1 MEFNKKF
8 FKKNIKTI
16 FIMVIA
22 IIVFIVINILITNNT
37 THGLVEKDLPI
48 TGEGKYE
55 GIVITEIMTSNNGAV
70 ASDDGTVSDWI
81 EIYNGNDY
89 EVNLKNYGLSD
100 ESSKTKWAFPE
111 ITIEP
116 KSYIVVYLSG
126 ESKNGLYANFKL
138 KGNGSEK
145 LFLVNTQSE
154 SIDAVDILTIKSN
167 EVMARDLEGNWFS
180 SKKVTPG
187 YPNTEEGYKEYQESL
202 LAESDIKINEFL
214 PKNDGNFKNSY
225 DNYVGY
231 IEIINTGKDKVNLK
245 NYCIS
250 NTINAP
256 FKYCLGDITLKED
269 EVYVIYMGDYDDTQD
284 EIYSNFDL
292 KSKNGIVCLTNS
304 NGKIIDKIEYKNVG
318 NGLAM
323 IKEDGKF
330 NISNSISPGYEN
342 TSSGIKKFQ
351 KDKLKTPSTLIINE
365 VMNNNYS
372 YMPHNGNEYYD
383 WIELKNNSK
392 STINLSDYYL
402 TNSTNTMKKYNLP
415 DVELKSG
422 EIYVLMASGDTNLS
436 NNSYKHINFKISDVE
451 SLYLTK
457 DNEIIDS
464 MVIANVP
471 LGYSFGRHSN
481 YGLYYFSKP
490 TPKSENGSGTSSVA
504 YIPEFSVES
513 GVYNGSDGI
522 NLEISGNGTI
532 YYTLDG
538 STPTTKSKVYSGP
551 IFLKSTTVVKAISY
565 TEGKLTSE
573 VTTASYI
580 INENH
585 TLPVMSVSLTPSN
598 FNRIQRD
605 PWNTELEYSAYAEFY
620 EDGKSFS
627 IPCGLKLFGGSTR
640 GLAKKSFALK
650 FRKRY
655 GEGSLN
661 YQVFENRDYSNFNSL
676 ILRSGSQD
684 QDSAFFRDILMTSLV
699 DGKTN
704 LKVQA
709 YKPIILYINGE
720 YWGVYNIREQVDD
733 DFISNNFNV
742 SNEGT
747 NIVRIDNDITTGDG
761 KKYFDLLNYLN
772 THDISKSS
780 NYEYV
785 KERLNIESYV
795 DFWIAENWVTN
806 NDIVNTRFYYHPD
819 IDNGR
824 INMIFYDLDFAMW
837 NYSNNY
843 FNFSVQ
849 PEGMSRLQVSTLMM
863 RKLIVNDEFKK
874 TFLERL
880 SYQLKNVWNE
890 ERVLERIDTIYNNL
904 KPEMERNQK
913 RWGMTY
919 SHWEDNVESLRKYTR
934 LREDYLKKQAKS
946 FFKLSESEMKEYF
959 GD

>member
-8 FKKNIKTI
+8 FKNNIKTI
-16 FIMVIA
+16 IIMVIA
-22 IIVFIVINILITNNT
+22 IILFCVVNIILSKNSDKALI
-37 THGLVEKDLPI
+37 EKDLPI
-48 TGEGKYE
+48 KGEGKYE

-70 ASDDGTVSDWI
+70 ASSDGTVSDWI

-100 ESSKTKWAFPE
+100 DNSKTKWAFPE
-111 ITIEP
+111 ITIQP
-116 KSYIVVYLSG
+116 KEYIVVYLSG
-126 ESKNGLYANFKL
+126 ETKNGLYANFKL
-138 KGNGSEK
+138 NGNGSEK

-154 SIDAVDILTIKSN
+154 SIDAVNILTIKSN
-167 EVMARDLEGNWFS
+167 EVMVRDLEGNWFS
-180 SKKVTPG
+180 SKKATPG
-187 YPNTEEGYKEYQESL
+187 YPNTEEGYKKYQESL
-202 LAESDIKINEFL
+202 IAESDIKINEFL

-231 IEIINTGKDKVNLK
+231 IEIINEGKEKINLK

-256 FKYCLGDITLKED
+256 FKYCLGDITLNSN
-269 EVYVIYMGDYDDTQD
+269 EVYVIYMEDYNDDKGET
-284 EIYSNFDL
+284 YSNFDL
-292 KSKNGIVCLTNS
+292 KTKNGVVILTNS
-304 NGKIIDKIEYKNVG
+304 KGKIIDKIEYKNVG

-342 TSSGIKKFQ
+342 SASGIKKFQ
-351 KDKLKTPSTLIINE
+351 KEKLKTPSTLIINE

-392 STINLSDYYL
+392 DTINLSDYYL
-402 TNSTNTMKKYNLP
+402 TNSTNSMKKYKLP
-415 DVELKSG
+415 DIELKSG
-422 EIYVLMASGDTNLS
+422 EIYVLMASGDVNLS
-436 NNSYKHINFKISDVE
+436 NNSYTHINFKISDVE
-451 SLYLTK
+451 SIFITK

-464 MVIANVP
+464 IVVANIP
-471 LGYSFGRHSN
+471 LGYSFGKASD
-481 YGLYYFSKP
+481 YGVYYFEKP
-490 TPKSENGSGTSSVA
+490 TPNANNNSGTSSVA
-504 YIPEFSVES
+504 YIPEFNIVS
-513 GVYNGSDGI
+513 GVYNNSEGI
-522 NLEISGNGTI
+522 NLEISGNGTV

-538 STPTTKSKVYSGP
+538 STPTTNAKVYSGP
-551 IFLKSTTVVKAISY
+551 IFLNKTTVVKAISY
-565 TEGKLTSE
+565 KEGKLISE
-573 VTTASYI
+573 EVVGSYI

-585 TLPVMSVSLTPSN
+585 TLPVVSVSLNPTN
-598 FNRIQRD
+598 FNKIQRD
-605 PWNTELEYSAYAEFY
+605 PWNTELEYSAHAELY

-640 GLAKKSFALK
+640 GLPKKSFTLK

-684 QDSAFFRDILMTSLV
+684 QDSAFFRDILMTSLA

-704 LKVQA
+704 LVVQA
-709 YKPIILYINGE
+709 YKPVILYINGE

-742 SNEGT
+742 SNEGS

-761 KKYFDLLNYLN
+761 KKYFDLLKYLN
-772 THDISKSS
+772 THDMSNSV

-785 KERLNIESYV
+785 KEQLNIESYV

-819 IDNGR
+819 IDNGK

-843 FNFSVQ
+843 FNFTVQ

-863 RKLIVNDEFKK
+863 RKLIVNEEFKQ

-880 SYQLKNVWNE
+880 SYQVKNVWNE
-890 ERVLERIDTIYNNL
+890 ERVLKYIDDIYNTL
-904 KPEMERNQK
+904 KPEMDRNQK
-913 RWGMTY
+913 RWNMTY
-919 SHWEDNVESLRKYTR
+919 SNWENEVENLRKYTR
-934 LREDYLKKQAKS
+934 EREKYLKTSTKS
-946 FFKLSESEMKEYF
+946 FFKLNDSEMEKYF

>member
-8 FKKNIKTI
+8 FKSNIKTI

-22 IIVFIVINILITNNT
+22 IIVFCVVNIILSNNSDKSLI
-37 THGLVEKDLPI
+37 EKDLPI
-48 TGEGKYE
+48 NGEGKYE

-70 ASDDGTVSDWI
+70 ASEDGTVSDWI
-81 EIYNGNDY
+81 EIYNGNDH

-100 ESSKTKWAFPE
+100 DSSKTKWAFPD
-111 ITIEP
+111 ITIKP

-126 ESKNGLYANFKL
+126 QNKNGLYANFKL
-138 KGNGSEK
+138 NGNGSEK

-154 SIDAVDILTIKSN
+154 SIDAVDILPIKSN
-167 EVMARDLEGNWFS
+167 EVMVRDLDGNWFS

-187 YPNTEEGYKEYQESL
+187 YPNTIEGYEEYQKSL
-202 LAESDIKINEFL
+202 IAESDVKINEFL

-231 IEIINTGKDKVNLK
+231 IEITNTGKEKVNLK
-245 NYCIS
+245 NYCVS

-269 EVYVIYMGDYDDTQD
+269 EVYVIYMGDYDDNSD

-292 KSKNGIVCLTNS
+292 KSKNGVVILTNS
-304 NGKIIDKIEYKNVG
+304 KGKIIEKVEYKNVA
-318 NGLAM
+318 NGLGM
-323 IKEDGKF
+323 VKEDGRF
-330 NISNSISPGYEN
+330 NQTSNISPGYKNN
-342 TSSGIKKFQ
+342 TSGINKFQ
-351 KDKLKTPSTLIINE
+351 KNKLETPSTLIINE

-383 WIELKNNSK
+383 WIELKNNSNK
-392 STINLSDYYL
+392 SINLKDYYL

-415 DVELKSG
+415 DIELKSG
-422 EIYVLMASGDTNLS
+422 ETYILMASGDINLS
-436 NNSYKHINFKISDVE
+436 NNSYTHINFKISDVE
-451 SLYLTK
+451 SIFLTK

-471 LGYSFGRHSN
+471 LGYSFGRHSD
-481 YGLYYFSKP
+481 YGFYYFSKP
-490 TPKSENGSGTSSVA
+490 TPKENNNSGTSSVA
-504 YIPEFSVES
+504 YTPEFNMSS
-513 GVYNGSDGI
+513 GVYNDSDGI
-522 NLEISGNGTI
+522 NLEITGNGTI

-538 STPTTKSKVYSGP
+538 STPTTYSNVYTGP
-551 IFLKSTTVVKAISY
+551 IFLNRTTVVKAVSY
-565 TEGKLTSE
+565 VDGKLISDE
-573 VTTASYI
+573 LVGSYI

-585 TLPVMSVSLTPSN
+585 TLPVMSVSLNPIN

-605 PWNTELEYSAYAEFY
+605 PWNTELEYSAHAELY

-627 IPCGLKLFGGSTR
+627 IPCGFKLFGGSTR

-650 FRKRY
+650 FKKKY
-655 GEGSLN
+655 GEASLN
-661 YQVFENRDYSNFNSL
+661 YQVFDNRDYSKYNSL

-684 QDSAFFRDILMTSLV
+684 SEEAFFRDILMTSLV
-699 DGKTN
+699 DGVTN

-709 YKPIILYINGE
+709 YKSVILYINGE

-733 DFISNNFNV
+733 DFISNNYNV
-742 SNEGT
+742 KKEGT
-747 NIVRIDNDITTGDG
+747 NIVRIDNDITVGDG

-785 KERLNIESYV
+785 KSQLNIESYV
-795 DFWIAENWVTN
+795 DFWVAENWVTN

-819 IDNGR
+819 INDGKM
-824 INMIFYDLDFAMW
+824 NMIFYDLDFAMW
-837 NYSNNY
+837 NETHNY

-863 RKLIVNDEFKK
+863 RKLITNDEFKQ
-874 TFLERL
+874 TFLDRL
-880 SYQLKNVWNE
+880 SYQVKNVWNE
-890 ERVLERIDTIYNNL
+890 ERVLKYIDDIYNTL

-919 SHWEDNVESLRKYTR
+919 THWENNVEALRKYTR
-934 LREDYLKKQAKS
+934 QREKYLKSSAKS
-946 FFKLSESEMKEYF
+946 FFKLNNSEIEKYF

>member
-8 FKKNIKTI
+8 FKKNFKTI
-16 FIMVIA
+16 ALMVGA
-22 IIVFIVINILITNNT
+22 IIVFVVLNIFLSSNSDKSLI
-37 THGLVEKDLPI
+37 EKDLPI
-48 TGEGKYE
+48 KGEGKYE
-55 GIVITEIMTSNNGAV
+55 GLVITEIMTSNNGAV
-70 ASDDGTVSDWI
+70 ASEDGIVSDWI

-138 KGNGSEK
+138 KGDGSEK

-167 EVMARDLEGNWFS
+167 EVMFRDFEGNWFS
-180 SKKVTPG
+180 STKVTPG
-187 YPNTEEGYKEYQESL
+187 YPNTEEGYEAYQKSLIDESNV
-202 LAESDIKINEFL
+202 KINEFL

-231 IEIINTGKDKVNLK
+231 IEIINTGSDKVNLK

-256 FKYCLGDITLKED
+256 FKYCLGDIALKEN
-269 EVYVIYMGDYDDTQD
+269 EVYVIYMGDYDNNSD

-304 NGKIIDKIEYKNVG
+304 NGKIIDKIEYKNVA
-318 NGLAM
+318 NGMAM
-323 IKEDGKF
+323 IREDGKF
-330 NISNSISPGYEN
+330 NQSNSISPGYSN
-342 TSSGIKKFQ
+342 TIAGIKSFQ
-351 KDKLKTPSTLIINE
+351 KTKLKTPNTLIINE

-392 STINLSDYYL
+392 SSINLKDYYL
-402 TNSTNTMKKYNLP
+402 TNSTNTMEKYNLP

-422 EIYVLMASGDTNLS
+422 EIYVLMASGDINLS
-436 NNSYKHINFKISDVE
+436 NNSYTHVNFKISDVE

-471 LGYSFGRHSN
+471 LGYSFGRHSD

-490 TPKSENGSGTSSVA
+490 TPKAENGSGTSSVA

-513 GVYNGSDGI
+513 GIYNDSDGI

-538 STPTTKSKVYSGP
+538 STPTTNSKVYSSP
-551 IFLKSTTVVKAISY
+551 IFLNETTVVKAISY
-565 TEGKLTSE
+565 KEGKLTSE
-573 VTTASYI
+573 VKTASYI

-585 TLPVMSVSLTPSN
+585 TLPVMSVSLNPNSFKN
-598 FNRIQRD
+598 LQSD
-605 PWNTELEYSAYAEFY
+605 AWNTELEYSAHAELY
-620 EDGKSFS
+620 EDGKSFE
-627 IPCGLKLFGGSTR
+627 IPCGVKLFGGSTR
-640 GLAKKSFALK
+640 GLAKKSFTLK
-650 FRKRY
+650 FRKKY
-655 GEGSLN
+655 GEASLS
-661 YQVFENRDYSNFNSL
+661 YQVFENRDYSEYNSL

-684 QDSAFFRDILMTSLV
+684 QESAFIRDILMTSLV
-699 DGKTN
+699 EDVTN
-704 LKVQA
+704 LQVQA
-709 YKPIILYINGE
+709 YKSVILYINGQ

-733 DFISNNFNV
+733 DYISNNFNV
-742 SNEGT
+742 VNEGS

-761 KKYFDLLNYLN
+761 KQYFDLLNYLN
-772 THDISKSS
+772 THDMSKDS

-795 DFWIAENWVTN
+795 DFWVAENWVSN
-806 NDIVNTRFYYHPD
+806 NDIVNTRFYWHPN
-819 IDNGR
+819 IDNGK

-837 NYSNNY
+837 NTSHNY
-843 FNFSVQ
+843 FTFSVQ
-849 PEGMSRLQVSTLMM
+849 PGGMSRLNISTLMM
-863 RKLIVNDEFKK
+863 RKLMENNEFKK

-890 ERVLERIDTIYNNL
+890 ERVLERIDYIYNDL

-919 SHWEDNVESLRKYTR
+919 KEWEDNIEKLRQYTR
-934 LREDYLKKQAKS
+934 GREEYVKKYAKS
-946 FFKLSESEMKEYF
+946 FFNLSNSEMKEYF

>member
-8 FKKNIKTI
+8 FKNNIKTI
-16 FIMVIA
+16 SIMVIA
-22 IIVFIVINILITNNT
+22 IIVFIVINIILSNNT
-37 THGLVEKDLPI
+37 DKALIEKDLPI
-48 TGEGKYE
+48 KGEGKYE

-70 ASDDGTVSDWI
+70 ASPDGTVSDWI
-81 EIYNGNDY
+81 EIYNGNDH

-100 ESSKTKWAFPE
+100 DSSKTKWGFPE

-126 ESKNGLYANFKL
+126 ENKNGLYANFRL
-138 KGNGSEK
+138 NGNGSEK

-167 EVMARDLEGNWFS
+167 EVMVRDLDGNWFS
-180 SKKVTPG
+180 SKKATPG
-187 YPNTEEGYKEYQESL
+187 YPNTIEGYEEYQKSL
-202 LAESDIKINEFL
+202 IAESDVKINEFL

-231 IEIINTGKDKVNLK
+231 IEIINTGNDRVNLK

-256 FKYCLGDITLKED
+256 FKYCLGNVTLGQD
-269 EVYVIYMGDYDDTQD
+269 EVYVVYMGDYDDNGD

-292 KSKNGIVCLTNS
+292 KSKNGTVVLTNS
-304 NGKIIDKIEYKNVG
+304 NGKIIDKIEYKNVA

-330 NISNSISPGYEN
+330 NQSNSISPGYKN
-342 TSSGIKKFQ
+342 TTSGIKNFQ
-351 KDKLKTPSTLIINE
+351 KSKLETPNTLIINE

-372 YMPHNGNEYYD
+372 YLPHNGNEYYD
-383 WIELKNNSK
+383 WIELKNNSNK
-392 STINLSDYYL
+392 SINLKDYYL
-402 TNSTNTMKKYNLP
+402 TNSTNTMQKYNLP
-415 DVELKSG
+415 DIELKSG

-436 NNSYKHINFKISDVE
+436 NNSYTHINFKISDVE
-451 SLYLTK
+451 SIFLTK
-457 DNEIIDS
+457 GNEIIDS

-471 LGYSFGRHSN
+471 LGYSFGRHN
-481 YGLYYFSKP
+481 DYGLYYFSKP
-490 TPKSENGSGTSSVA
+490 TPKENNNSGTSSVA

-513 GVYNGSDGI
+513 GVYNDSDGI

-538 STPTTKSKVYSGP
+538 STPTTYSKVYNGP
-551 IFLKSTTVVKAISY
+551 IFLNETTVVKAVSY
-565 TEGKLTSE
+565 VEGKIISDE
-573 VTTASYI
+573 IVGSYI

-585 TLPVMSVSLTPSN
+585 TLPVMSVSLNPSS
-598 FNRIQRD
+598 FNRVQANA
-605 PWNTELEYSAYAEFY
+605 WNTELEVSAHAELY

-627 IPCGLKLFGGSTR
+627 IPCGFKLFGGSTR
-640 GLAKKSFALK
+640 GLPKKSFALK
-650 FRKRY
+650 FKKKY
-655 GEGSLN
+655 GEANLN
-661 YQVFENRDYSNFNSL
+661 YQVFENRDYSKFNSL

-684 QDSAFFRDILMTSLV
+684 QESAFFRDILMTSLV

-709 YKPIILYINGE
+709 YKSVILYINGN

-733 DFISNNFNV
+733 DFIANNFNV
-742 SNEGT
+742 SKEGS

-761 KKYFDLLNYLN
+761 KKYFDLINYLS
-772 THDISKSS
+772 THDMSKDS

-785 KERLNIESYV
+785 KSQINIESYV

-819 IDNGR
+819 IDDGK

-837 NYSNNY
+837 NHYLNY

-863 RKLIVNDEFKK
+863 RKLIVNEEFKK
-874 TFLERL
+874 TFLNRL
-880 SYQLKNVWNE
+880 SYQLENVWGE
-890 ERVLERIDTIYNNL
+890 ERVLERIDEIYNDL

-919 SHWEDNVESLRKYTR
+919 QTWEDNVETLRKYTR
-934 LREDYLKKQAKS
+934 LREDYIKKQTKS
-946 FFKLSESEMKEYF
+946 FFKLSDSEMREYF

>member
-1 MEFNKKF
+1 
-8 FKKNIKTI
+8 
-16 FIMVIA
+16 
-22 IIVFIVINILITNNT
+22 
-37 THGLVEKDLPI
+37 
-48 TGEGKYE
+48 
-55 GIVITEIMTSNNGAV
+55 
-70 ASDDGTVSDWI
+70 
-81 EIYNGNDY
+81 
-89 EVNLKNYGLSD
+89 
-100 ESSKTKWAFPE
+100 
-111 ITIEP
+111 
-116 KSYIVVYLSG
+116 
-126 ESKNGLYANFKL
+126 
-138 KGNGSEK
+138 
-145 LFLVNTQSE
+145 
-154 SIDAVDILTIKSN
+154 
-167 EVMARDLEGNWFS
+167 
-180 SKKVTPG
+180 
-187 YPNTEEGYKEYQESL
+187 
-202 LAESDIKINEFL
+202 
-214 PKNDGNFKNSY
+214 
-225 DNYVGY
+225 
-231 IEIINTGKDKVNLK
+231 
-245 NYCIS
+245 
-250 NTINAP
+250 
-256 FKYCLGDITLKED
+256 
-269 EVYVIYMGDYDDTQD
+269 
-284 EIYSNFDL
+284 
-292 KSKNGIVCLTNS
+292 
-304 NGKIIDKIEYKNVG
+304 
-318 NGLAM
+318 
-323 IKEDGKF
+323 
-330 NISNSISPGYEN
+330 
-342 TSSGIKKFQ
+342 
-351 KDKLKTPSTLIINE
+351 
-365 VMNNNYS
+365 
-372 YMPHNGNEYYD
+372 
-383 WIELKNNSK
+383 
-392 STINLSDYYL
+392 
-402 TNSTNTMKKYNLP
+402 
-415 DVELKSG
+415 
-422 EIYVLMASGDTNLS
+422 
-436 NNSYKHINFKISDVE
+436 
-451 SLYLTK
+451 
-457 DNEIIDS
+457 
-464 MVIANVP
+464 
-471 LGYSFGRHSN
+471 
-481 YGLYYFSKP
+481 
-490 TPKSENGSGTSSVA
+490 
-504 YIPEFSVES
+504 
-513 GVYNGSDGI
+513 
-522 NLEISGNGTI
+522 
-532 YYTLDG
+532 
-538 STPTTKSKVYSGP
+538 
-551 IFLKSTTVVKAISY
+551 
-565 TEGKLTSE
+565 
-573 VTTASYI
+573 
-580 INENH
+580 
-585 TLPVMSVSLTPSN
+585 MSVSLTPSN

-605 PWNTELEYSAYAEFY
+605 PWNTELEYSAYAELY
-620 EDGKSFS
+620 EAGKSFS

-747 NIVRIDNDITTGDG
+747 NIIRIDNDITTGDG

-849 PEGMSRLQVSTLMM
+849 PEGMSRLQVSTFMM

-934 LREDYLKKQAKS
+934 LREDYLKK
-946 FFKLSESEMKEYF
+946 
-959 GD
+959 

>member
-16 FIMVIA
+16 FIMIIA

-70 ASDDGTVSDWI
+70 SSDDGTVSDWI

-89 EVNLKNYGLSD
+89 EVDLKNYGLSD

-330 NISNSISPGYEN
+330 NISNSISPRYEN

-605 PWNTELEYSAYAEFY
+605 PWNTELEYSAYAELY

>member
-8 FKKNIKTI
+8 FKNNIKTI
-16 FIMVIA
+16 LLMI
-22 IIVFIVINILITNNT
+22 ILIIIFSVICVLITRNT
-37 THGLVEKDLPI
+37 TKSLVEKDLPI
-48 TGEGKYE
+48 KGEGKYE
-55 GIVITEIMTSNNGAV
+55 GIVINEVMTSNDGAV
-70 ASDDGTVSDWI
+70 ASEDGTVSDWI

-100 ESSKTKWAFPE
+100 LGSETKWAFPDVN
-111 ITIEP
+111 IEA
-116 KSYIVVYLSG
+116 KSYIIVYLSG
-126 ESKNGLYANFKL
+126 QSKNGLYANFKVRAD
-138 KGNGSEK
+138 GSEQ
-145 LFLVNTQSE
+145 LYLVNPQRE
-154 SIDAVDILTIKSN
+154 VIDAIEVLNIKSN
-167 EVMARDLEGNWFS
+167 ESMSRDLDGNWYI
-180 SKKVTPG
+180 SKKETPG
-187 YPNTEEGYKEYQESL
+187 YPNTEEGYKKYQESL

-231 IEIINTGKDKVNLK
+231 IEIINTGDKKVNLE

-250 NTINAP
+250 NTIDVP
-256 FKYCLGDITLKED
+256 FKYCLSNVTLKKD
-269 EVYVIYMGDYDDTQD
+269 EVYVIYMGDYDDTSD

-292 KSKNGIVCLTNS
+292 KSKNGKVILTNS
-304 NGKIIDKIEYKNVG
+304 NGKIIDKIEYKNVA
-318 NGLAM
+318 NGMAM
-323 IKEDGKF
+323 VFEDGKF
-330 NISNSISPGYEN
+330 NQTNSISPGYKN
-342 TSSGIKKFQ
+342 TESGVKSFLKS
-351 KDKLKTPSTLIINE
+351 KLETPNTLIINE

-392 STINLSDYYL
+392 STINLKDYYI
-402 TNSTNTMKKYNLP
+402 TNSMNTLEKYNLP
-415 DVELKSG
+415 DKELKPG
-422 EIYVLMASGDTNLS
+422 EIYVLMASGDIKLS
-436 NNSYKHINFKISDVE
+436 NNTYTHINFKVSDVE

-457 DNEIIDS
+457 DGDIVDS
-464 MVIANVP
+464 MFIANVP

-481 YGLYYFSKP
+481 YGLYYFSEP
-490 TPKSENGSGTSSVA
+490 TPKEENGSGISSVA
-504 YIPEFSVES
+504 YTPELSVES
-513 GVYNGSDGI
+513 GVYNDTDGI

-538 STPTTKSKVYSGP
+538 STPTTNSKVYSGP

-565 TEGKLTSE
+565 KEGKLSSE
-573 VTTASYI
+573 VKVGSYI

-585 TLPVMSVSLTPSN
+585 TLPVVSVSLNPGN
-598 FNRIQRD
+598 FNKIQRD
-605 PWNTELEYSAYAEFY
+605 PWNTELEYSAYAELY

-640 GLAKKSFALK
+640 GLPKKSFTLK

-655 GEGSLN
+655 GEASLN
-661 YQVFENRDYSNFNSL
+661 YQVFENRDYSKYNSL

-699 DGKTN
+699 DGVTN
-704 LKVQA
+704 LTVQA
-709 YKPIILYINGE
+709 YKPVILYINGE

-733 DFISNNFNV
+733 NFISNNFNV
-742 SNEGT
+742 SKEGA

-772 THDISKSS
+772 THDMRNNS

-785 KERLNIESYV
+785 KERLNIESYI
-795 DFWIAENWVTN
+795 DFWVAENWVTN

-819 IDNGR
+819 IDGGK

-837 NYSNNY
+837 NETNNY

-863 RKLIVNDEFKK
+863 RKLIVNEEFKK
-874 TFLERL
+874 TFLERI
-880 SYQLKNVWNE
+880 SYQLDKVWNE
-890 ERVLERIDTIYNNL
+890 ERVLNKIDEIYETL

-919 SHWEDNVESLRKYTR
+919 NHWENNVEDLRKYTR
-934 LREDYLKKQAKS
+934 VREKYMKSSAKS
-946 FFKLSESEMKEYF
+946 FFNLSNSEMEKYF

>member
-8 FKKNIKTI
+8 FKNNIKTI
-16 FIMVIA
+16 SLMVVA
-22 IIVFIVINILITNNT
+22 IIVFVVINILITNNT
-37 THGLVEKDLPI
+37 TNGLVDKDLPI
-48 TGEGKYE
+48 TGEGDFE

-70 ASDDGTVSDWI
+70 ASEDGTVSDWV

-138 KGNGSEK
+138 KGDGSEK
-145 LFLVNTQSE
+145 LYLVNAKNKV
-154 SIDAVDILTIKSN
+154 IDAVDILTIKSN
-167 EVMARDLEGNWFS
+167 EVMYRDFEGNWFS
-180 SKKVTPG
+180 SNKMTPG
-187 YPNTEEGYKEYQESL
+187 YPNTEEGYEAYQESL
-202 LAESDIKINEFL
+202 LAESDVKINEFL

-231 IEIINTGKDKVNLK
+231 IEIINTGSDKVNLK

-256 FKYCLGDITLKED
+256 FKYCLGDVTLKED
-269 EVYVIYMGDYDDTQD
+269 EVIVIYMGDYDNNSE
-284 EIYSNFDL
+284 EIYSNFNL
-292 KSKNGIVCLTNS
+292 QSKNGTVILTNS
-304 NGKIIDKIEYKNVG
+304 NGKIIDKIEYENVA

-323 IKEDGKF
+323 IREDGKL
-330 NISNSISPGYEN
+330 NKSNSISPGYPN
-342 TSSGIKKFQ
+342 TTEGIKKFQ
-351 KDKLKTPSTLIINE
+351 KSKLKTSDTLIINE

-383 WIELKNNSK
+383 WIELKNNSNK
-392 STINLSDYYL
+392 TINLKDYYL
-402 TNSTNTMKKYNLP
+402 TNSTNSMEKYNLP

-422 EIYVLMASGDTNLS
+422 EKYILMASGDTNLS
-436 NNSYKHINFKISDVE
+436 NNSYTHINFKISDVE

-471 LGYSFGRHSN
+471 LGYSFGRHSD

-490 TPKSENGSGTSSVA
+490 TPKEENNSGTSSVA
-504 YIPEFSVES
+504 YVPEFSVEF
-513 GVYNGSDGI
+513 GVYNDSDGI
-522 NLEISGNGTI
+522 NLEILGNGTI

-538 STPTTKSKVYSGP
+538 STPTTSSKVYNGP
-551 IFLKSTTVVKAISY
+551 IFLNSTTVVKAVSY
-565 TEGKLTSE
+565 VEGKIISE
-573 VTTASYI
+573 EIVGSYI

-585 TLPVMSVSLTPSN
+585 TLPVMSVSLNPSS
-598 FNRIQRD
+598 FNRVQSD
-605 PWNTELEYSAYAEFY
+605 AWNTELEVEAYAELY

-627 IPCGLKLFGGSTR
+627 IPCGFKLFGGSTR
-640 GLAKKSFALK
+640 GLPKKSFALK
-650 FRKRY
+650 FKKKY
-655 GEGSLN
+655 GEANLN
-661 YQVFENRDYSNFNSL
+661 YQVFENRDYSKFNSL

-684 QDSAFFRDILMTSLV
+684 QESAFIRDILMTSLV
-699 DGKTN
+699 DGVTN
-704 LKVQA
+704 LSVQA
-709 YKPIILYINGE
+709 YKSVILYINGE

-733 DFISNNFNV
+733 DFIANNFNV
-742 SNEGT
+742 SKEGT
-747 NIVRIDNDITTGDG
+747 NIVRIDNDITVGDG
-761 KKYFDLLNYLN
+761 KKYFDLLTYVS
-772 THDISKSS
+772 TKDMSKDS

-785 KERLNIESYV
+785 KKELNIESYV
-795 DFWIAENWVTN
+795 DFWVAENWVTN
-806 NDIVNTRFYYHPD
+806 NDIVNTRFYWHPD
-819 IDNGR
+819 IDDGR

-837 NYSNNY
+837 NHYLNY

-849 PEGMSRLQVSTLMM
+849 PEGMSRLQVSTLLM
-863 RKLIVNDEFKK
+863 RSLIVNEEFKK

-880 SYQLKNVWNE
+880 SYQLDNVWSE
-890 ERVLERIDTIYNNL
+890 ERVLQRIDEIYNDL
-904 KPEMERNQK
+904 KPEMERDQK

-919 SHWEDNVESLRKYTR
+919 QYWEDNVEKLREYTR
-934 LREDYLKKQAKS
+934 LREDYITKQAKS
-946 FFKLSESEMKEYF
+946 FFNLSDSEMKEYF

>member
-16 FIMVIA
+16 FLMIILVI
-22 IIVFIVINILITNNT
+22 IFIVINVLITSNSTN
-37 THGLVEKDLPI
+37 GLVDKDLPI
-48 TGEGKYE
+48 NGEGEFE
-55 GIVITEIMTSNNGAV
+55 GIVINEIMTSNNGAV
-70 ASDDGTVSDWI
+70 ASDDGTVSDWV

-100 ESSKTKWAFPE
+100 ENSKTKWAFPE
-111 ITIEP
+111 ITMKP

-138 KGNGSEK
+138 KGDGSEK
-145 LFLVNTQSE
+145 LFLVNSQSE

-187 YPNTEEGYKEYQESL
+187 YANTEEGYEEYQKSL
-202 LAESDIKINEFL
+202 LAGSDIKINEIL

-231 IEIINTGKDKVNLK
+231 IEIVNTGKDKVNLK

-256 FKYCLGDITLKED
+256 YKYCLSDITLKKD
-269 EVYVIYMGDYDDTQD
+269 EVYVIYMGDYDDTSD

-292 KSKNGIVCLTNS
+292 KSKNGTVILTNS
-304 NGKIIDKIEYKNVG
+304 KGKIIDKIEYKNIA
-318 NGLAM
+318 NGMAM
-323 IKEDGKF
+323 VLEDGKL
-330 NISNSISPGYEN
+330 NQTNSISPGYEN
-342 TSSGIKKFQ
+342 TTSGIKKFS
-351 KDKLKTPSTLIINE
+351 KSKLKTKETLIINE

-383 WIELKNNSK
+383 WIELKNNSN
-392 STINLSDYYL
+392 STINLKDYYL
-402 TNSTNTMKKYNLP
+402 TNSMNTLEKNNLP
-415 DVELKSG
+415 DVKLKPG
-422 EIYVLMASGDTNLS
+422 EFYILMASGDTNLT
-436 NNSYKHINFKISDVE
+436 NNSYVHINFKISDVE

-464 MVIANVP
+464 IFIANVP
-471 LGYSFGRHSN
+471 LGYSFGKTDD

-490 TPKSENGSGTSSVA
+490 TPKEENGTGTSSVA

-513 GVYNGSDGI
+513 GIYNNSEGI
-522 NLEISGNGTI
+522 DLEISGNGTI

-538 STPTTKSKVYSGP
+538 STPTTNSKVYSGP
-551 IFLKSTTVVKAISY
+551 IFLNETTVVKAISY
-565 TEGKLTSE
+565 KEGKLSSE
-573 VTTASYI
+573 VKVGSYI

-585 TLPVMSVSLTPSN
+585 TLPVMSVSLNPGS
-598 FNRIQRD
+598 FNNIQAD
-605 PWNTELEYSAYAEFY
+605 AWNTELESSAYAELY

-627 IPCGLKLFGGSTR
+627 IPCGFKLFGGSTR
-640 GLAKKSFALK
+640 GLAKKSFSLK

-655 GEGSLN
+655 GEASLN
-661 YQVFENRDYSNFNSL
+661 YQVFENRDYSKYNSL

-684 QDSAFFRDILMTSLV
+684 SEEAFFRDILMTSLV
-699 DGKTN
+699 DGVTN

-709 YKPIILYINGE
+709 YKSVILYINGK

-733 DFISNNFNV
+733 DFIANNFNV
-742 SNEGT
+742 SKEGS
-747 NIVRIDNDITTGDG
+747 NIVRIDNDITTGDA
-761 KKYFDLLNYLN
+761 KQYFDLLTYLN
-772 THDISKSS
+772 THDISKNS
-780 NYEYV
+780 NYKYV
-785 KERLNIESYV
+785 KTKLNIESYV

-819 IDNGR
+819 IDDGK

-837 NYSNNY
+837 NHTHNY
-843 FNFSVQ
+843 FSFSVQ

-863 RKLIVNDEFKK
+863 RKLMQNSEFKQ
-874 TFLERL
+874 TFLKRL
-880 SYQLKNVWNE
+880 SYQIKNVWNE
-890 ERVLERIDTIYNNL
+890 ERVLKRIDEIYNDL

-919 SHWEDNVESLRKYTR
+919 SHWENNVEKLKEYTR
-934 LREDYLKKQAKS
+934 LREKYLKSSAKS
-946 FFKLSESEMKEYF
+946 FFNLSNSEMEKYF